1 VAKRDADEDAI
12 RAAVAQMPY
21 GALVTSRYKLPSRQL
36 TLGDVADYL
45 AALHV
50 VLAEIAKSNE
60 VEHREL
66 IKLQQ
71 DVAGMRRL
79 FGLGDGGGL

>member
-1 VAKRDADEDAI
+1 VAKRDDELHVRGAI
-12 RAAVAQMPY
+12 AQMPY
-21 GALVTSRYKLPSRQL
+21 GALVSGRYRLPSRPL
-36 TLGDVADYL
+36 TLTDVADYL
-45 AALHV
+45 DALAG
-50 VLAEIAKSNE
+50 VLGDVAKSHE
-60 VEHREL
+60 IEHREL